1 MNENVSLT
9 NGLSFCRIGFVVAIL
24 SKKSKE
30 KMNPA
35 SLASM
40 ILSAFF
46 FAVVSAFIGRFLFD
60 HVANKKPLR
69 QFGDGSLQNEKRD
82 LILLSIYLPLV
93 VAYAF
98 GGPILCAYGN
108 SGVLFDNTA
117 DHVAL
122 IVGAVWFLSLLVS
135 LWGADVVAKRH
146 GMPSLFIQK
155 WNGASELTYL
165 AVGVTFFCHPFFAAL
180 FVSALSHL

>member
-1 MNENVSLT
+1 
-9 NGLSFCRIGFVVAIL
+9 
-24 SKKSKE
+24 
-30 KMNPA
+30 MNPA

-46 FAVVSAFIGRFLFD
+46 FAIVSAFLGKFLLD
-60 HVANKKPLR
+60 HVAKKKPLR
-69 QFGDGSLQNEKRD
+69 QFGDRSLANEKRD

-93 VAYAF
+93 VAYAI

-108 SGVLFDNTA
+108 GGILFDNTI
-117 DHVAL
+117 DHIAL

-135 LWGADVVAKRH
+135 LWGANVAAKRH

-155 WNGASELTYL
+155 WNSASELTYL
-165 AVGVTFFCHPFFAAL
+165 TVGVTFFSHPYFAAL
-180 FVSALSHL
+180 FVSSLSHR

>member
-1 MNENVSLT
+1 MAKRPF
-9 NGLSFCRIGFVVAIL
+9 GCPAGFAIL
-24 SKKSKE
+24 FGKNKE

-46 FAVVSAFIGRFLFD
+46 FAAVSAFLGKFLFD

-93 VAYAF
+93 VAYAI

-108 SGVLFDNTA
+108 GGVLFDNTA
-117 DHVAL
+117 DHIAL
-122 IVGAVWFLSLLVS
+122 IAGVVWFLSLLVS
-135 LWGADVVAKRH
+135 LWGANVVAKRH

-155 WNGASELTYL
+155 WNSATELTYL
-165 AVGVTFFCHPFFAAL
+165 TIGTTFFCHPYFAAF
-180 FVSALSHL
+180 FVSALSHR

>member
-1 MNENVSLT
+1 
-9 NGLSFCRIGFVVAIL
+9 
-24 SKKSKE
+24 
-30 KMNPA
+30 MNPA

-40 ILSAFF
+40 ILSVFF
-46 FAVVSAFIGRFLFD
+46 FVVVSVFLGKFLFD

-82 LILLSIYLPLV
+82 LILLSLYLPPV

-98 GGPILCAYGN
+98 GGSILCAYGN
-108 SGVLFDNTA
+108 GGVLFDNMA
-117 DHVAL
+117 DHIAL
-122 IVGAVWFLSLLVS
+122 IVGAVWLLSLLVS
-135 LWGADVVAKRH
+135 FWGANVVAKRH

-155 WNGASELTYL
+155 WNSASELTYL
-165 AVGVTFFCHPFFAAL
+165 TVGITFFCHPYFAAL